1 MKRLVYIGA
10 SATAI
15 AITLALAVKPWKHDM
30 KILAICLA
38 AVTILLSLMVSL
50 KNKSAAPVA
59 TGPMRQIA
67 YLALS
72 AATITLLIGY
82 WMKPWKHTTTLVAIC
97 FAAFSMVMLFG
108 DMIKNKNRTAR
119 H

>member
-30 KILAICLA
+30 KILGICFA
-38 AVTILLSLMVSL
+38 AVTILLSLIVSV
-50 KNKSAAPVA
+50 KNKRPAPVT

-82 WMKPWKHTTTLVAIC
+82 WMKPWKHTTTLAAIC
-97 FAAFSMVMLFG
+97 LTAFSMVMLFG
-108 DMIKNKNRTAR
+108 DMINDRNRPTR